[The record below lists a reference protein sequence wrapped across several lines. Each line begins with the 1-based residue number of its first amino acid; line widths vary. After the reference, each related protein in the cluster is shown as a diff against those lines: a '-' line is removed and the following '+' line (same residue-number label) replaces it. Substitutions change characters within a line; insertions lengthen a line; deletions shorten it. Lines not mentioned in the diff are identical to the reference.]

1 MRTKK
6 NVWTRRLVVI
16 AATCAGVV
24 ALAAGPSSAAPA
36 HQTATVSRHA
46 VTAYSVDD
54 GVWT

>member
-24 ALAAGPSSAAPA
+24 VLAAGPSSAAPA
-36 HQTATVSRHA
+36 PHSAAIGTHVAPM
-46 VTAYSVDD
+46 SVDD
-54 GVWT
+54 AIWT